1 MSDYPRGSSEN
12 DSRALDQ
19 MCIRDRGRAY
29 DRSSGRRMLTD
40 DEELFQGTAQEA
52 EDEKE
57 RTGISKYAGRK
68 SLIEEPRCV

>member
-1 MSDYPRGSSEN
+1 
-12 DSRALDQ
+12 
-19 MCIRDRGRAY
+19 
-29 DRSSGRRMLTD
+29 MLTD

-68 SLIEEPRCV
+68 SLIEEPVKGRHFLHEKSYGSKIRSFCNFIFSVRCASN